1 MRSPQAGL
9 SSLIEEPF
17 HHEGNSMYQDNI
29 RPAPLDG
36 FGTMAFSDRVTRLC
50 AAGTGQSCRAR
61 AAGLDE
67 ALAALGVARRHLGHL
82 VPDSVAAA
90 AIRHNRQIFQLLDGK
105 ADKELPSFLAF
116 LPLNDRGARAMVS
129 GHFDGGD
136 PDLSLVSREGEPV
149 AAIYIWLI
157 FSPGSLVTTLR
168 ALAPLLRRLAP
179 AGCPLFTRAVT
190 GHTFRLFPAM
200 GFVPARSVYMQAPE
214 DLLALPARTGF
225 PDFRPGP
232 LAEKPG
238 DGIDVRIARSMEDM
252 MKCFTV
258 RAATY
263 MAEQE
268 CPYEEEFDGNDFCA
282 THFLGEIGGEP
293 AGCIRVRYFGDFV
306 KIERLAVRQEHRTS
320 RLAFRLVREALGF
333 CRQKGFRRAYGH
345 SRHDLTR
352 FWGLFG
358 FRPIAGR
365 ASFCFSDVEY
375 VELEAVLEASDDSI
389 AIGADP
395 YIMIR
400 PEGAWHRPGPLDLSS
415 RRPDAGR
422 QQRVDARMRKLRAGA
437 DTEAPSRAGGRDG
450 QA

>member
-1 MRSPQAGL
+1 
-9 SSLIEEPF
+9 
-17 HHEGNSMYQDNI
+17 MYQDSI

-36 FGTMAFSDRVTRLC
+36 FSTMAFSDRVTRLC
-50 AAGTGQSCRAR
+50 AAGAAHSCQAR
-61 AAGLDE
+61 AAGLGE
-67 ALAALGVARRHLGHL
+67 ALAALGVARRYLGHL

-105 ADKELPSFLAF
+105 ADNTPPSFLAF

-129 GHFDGGD
+129 GRFESGD
-136 PDLSLVSREGEPV
+136 PDLSLVSREDEPV

-168 ALAPLLRRLAP
+168 ALAPLLGKLAP

-190 GHTFRLFPAM
+190 GHTARLFPAM
-200 GFVPARSVYMQAPE
+200 GFVPARSFYAQAPE

-225 PDFRPGP
+225 PEFRPEA
-232 LAEKPG
+232 LAQKPG
-238 DGIDVRIARSMEDM
+238 DGIDIRVARTMEDI

-263 MAEQE
+263 MSEQE

-282 THFLGEIGGEP
+282 THFLGEIDGEP
-293 AGCIRVRYFGDFV
+293 AGCIRIRYFGDFV
-306 KIERLAVRQEHRTS
+306 KIERLAVRQEHRMS

-365 ASFCFSDVEY
+365 ASFRFSEIDY
-375 VELEAVLEASDDSI
+375 VELEAVLDAGGASI

-395 YIMIR
+395 YVMIR
-400 PEGAWHRPGPLDLSS
+400 PEGAWDLPGPLDLSS
-415 RRPDAGR
+415 RQPDARR
-422 QQRVDARMRKLRAGA
+422 QQRVDARMRKLRAA
-437 DTEAPSRAGGRDG
+437 AEPTPSRAGGRD
-450 QA
+450 ARA